1 MRLRRLDAFV
11 LGKLVAEMG
20 SLLPCGHWL
29 RIGSPTRELQAYD
42 STSAVNIV
50 KSVFLFIIAG
60 ILEIGGGYLV
70 WKGVREKLRPAIT
83 IPLGCIILAAY
94 GLVVTL
100 QPLESFGRTFAVYG
114 GFFIVLSYLWAYIF
128 DGTSVD
134 TGDIVG
140 SAIALS
146 GVCVAWFWPR

>member
-1 MRLRRLDAFV
+1 MLALEDV
-11 LGKLVAEMG
+11 DIVEKKLIAEMR
-20 SLLPCGHWL
+20 SLLPSGL
-29 RIGSPTRELQAYD
+29 RCSIDSPIRELQANE
-42 STSAVNIV
+42 SISAVNIV
-50 KSVFLFIIAG
+50 KSVFLFILAG

-70 WKGVREKLRPAIT
+70 WKGVRDKLRPAIT

-100 QPLESFGRTFAVYG
+100 QPLESFGRTFALYG
-114 GFFIVLSYLWAYIF
+114 GFFIVLSYLWAYVF
-128 DGTSVD
+128 DGTPAD
-134 TGDIVG
+134 TGDLIG

>member
-1 MRLRRLDAFV
+1 MDFV
-11 LGKLVAEMG
+11 SRKLIAEMR
-20 SLLPCGHWL
+20 SLLPSGRWF
-29 RIGSPTRELQAYD
+29 RIDSPIRELQAND
-42 STSAVNIV
+42 STSALNIV
-50 KSVFLFIIAG
+50 KSVFLFVIAG

-128 DGTSVD
+128 DGTPVD
-134 TGDIVG
+134 TGDLIG